1 MHVQARGDDR
11 ERVAGADRLA
21 ERARDQEG
29 RRRPGR
35 ALPRLHRAVAL
46 PPPGDGE
53 CEGAVRRL
61 AEGRRA
67 RVRPRPRRPP
77 PRDPR
82 PARQQAPGRHAE
94 PAPEPARRHDLPH
107 PGPRGDAPGE
117 RARFDHSRRGDPR
130 VADRPRQAPVGRH
143 RPRGGGVLL
152 PLPEGLPT
160 LRALEPRAVARP
172 RCAPVDGARPV
183 RADPPRGQ
191 DRGGVRA
198 RERGR
203 TQEDPLL
210 IRIGVDVG
218 GTFTDLASVDGEG
231 RVVIAKCA
239 STPLNAAISRLDT
252 AGVDSVAICYLH
264 SYRNPRHEIETGRL
278 VARRLPRAY
287 VSLSSEVLPQI
298 KEYER
303 VWTTVVNAYVG
314 PALTRY
320 LVRLAAE
327 LRARGYRGDVLIMQ
341 SHGGVAPVR
350 ESARL
355 AAGAVLSGPAGGVAA
370 GRYAARLLGEG
381 NLVTFDM
388 GGTSTDIALLQ
399 RGGPHATGE
408 KSVGIGRVAL
418 PALDIHTLGAGG
430 GSVAWVDPGRI
441 LHVGPESAGADP
453 GPACYAKGGA
463 RATVTD
469 ANLVLG
475 YLDPGNFLGGR
486 IPLDA
491 AAAQG
496 ALAEVARRLD
506 TSVLTA
512 AEGISRVV
520 NTNMAEGIRIVSVRR
535 GVDPRRF
542 ALVAFGGAAGLHVTE
557 VARLLEI
564 RRVVVPSVA
573 AVLSA
578 WGMLATDLRYELVRS
593 HVSEVSRMTATGLRR
608 LVARLER
615 DGRKRLGA
623 FDGPIRVHRSLD
635 MRYGEQSF
643 EIQVPL
649 DGVELGSSGL
659 MTEIVERFHKRH
671 EELYA
676 YSAPGPEAV
685 IVNARVAVVGELPV
699 LPAETAAAS
708 RRATAGPTRR
718 RVWLGDWIEVPVYR
732 MDTLLAGHEVKG
744 PAILESATTTV
755 LVREGERVTVTPHGW
770 LDIRIG

>member
-1 MHVQARGDDR
+1 VY
-11 ERVAGADRLA
+11 
-21 ERARDQEG
+21 
-29 RRRPGR
+29 
-35 ALPRLHRAVAL
+35 
-46 PPPGDGE
+46 
-53 CEGAVRRL
+53 
-61 AEGRRA
+61 
-67 RVRPRPRRPP
+67 
-77 PRDPR
+77 
-82 PARQQAPGRHAE
+82 
-94 PAPEPARRHDLPH
+94 
-107 PGPRGDAPGE
+107 
-117 RARFDHSRRGDPR
+117 
-130 VADRPRQAPVGRH
+130 
-143 RPRGGGVLL
+143 
-152 PLPEGLPT
+152 
-160 LRALEPRAVARP
+160 
-172 RCAPVDGARPV
+172 
-183 RADPPRGQ
+183 
-191 DRGGVRA
+191 
-198 RERGR
+198 
-203 TQEDPLL
+203 
-210 IRIGVDVG
+210 RIGADVG
-218 GTFTDLASVDGEG
+218 GTFTDLAAVDRAG

-239 STPLNAAISRLDT
+239 STPRDPSEGLMEGLGLLASELGLDLPDLLARTEAIVHGTTVATNALLERKGARVGLLTTEGHRDVIEMREGLKDDRYNLRMPPPVPLVPRALRLGVRERLRFDGT
-252 AGVDSVAICYLH
+252 VAVPLRRSSVAVCLAKLAREGVDSVAVCYLH
-264 SYRNPRHEIETGRL
+264 SYRNPKHEIETGRA
-278 VARRLPRAY
+278 VARRLPQAY

-314 PALTRY
+314 PALARY
-320 LVRLAAE
+320 LERLAAE
-327 LRARGYRGDVLIMQ
+327 LRARGYRGDVLVMQ

-370 GRYAARLLGEG
+370 GRYAARLLAEG
-381 NLVTFDM
+381 NLITFDM

-399 RGGPHATGE
+399 RGEPQLTGE
-408 KSVGIGRVAL
+408 KRVGIARVAL

-453 GPACYAKGGA
+453 GPACYVKGGA

-496 ALAEVARRLD
+496 ALAEVARRLG

-512 AEGISRVV
+512 AEGVSRVV
-520 NTNMAEGIRIVSVRR
+520 STNMAEGIKIVSVRR

-593 HVSEVSRMTATGLRR
+593 HVSEVGRMAAAGLRR

-635 MRYGEQSF
+635 MRYGEQIF

-649 DGVELGSSGL
+649 DGVDLGSSGL
-659 MTEIVERFHKRH
+659 MTEVAERFHKRH

-676 YSAPGPEAV
+676 YSAPGQEVV

-708 RRATAGPTRR
+708 RRATAGPARR

-732 MDTLLAGHEVKG
+732 MDTLPAGHEVKG
-744 PAILESATTTV
+744 PAIFESATTTV